1 MGNVPQYFWG
11 DPQSPTPTS
20 LTFYHPYPILNPQLL
35 IRDACLVLTEQKR
48 DTKAKKVTSH
58 IFCSAPNAP
67 SQLAYASASRCVHR
81 VGRSWGHELKLLLL
95 TMVVMRMPMVAR
107 ISWLGSPM
115 QHKHSRLMNS
125 LHQSGNLSKKA
136 LALFLSMRPLSE
148 RVASSFIVTVKER
161 EREREKEKWQQ

>member
-1 MGNVPQYFWG
+1 
-11 DPQSPTPTS
+11 
-20 LTFYHPYPILNPQLL
+20 
-35 IRDACLVLTEQKR
+35 
-48 DTKAKKVTSH
+48 
-58 IFCSAPNAP
+58 
-67 SQLAYASASRCVHR
+67 
-81 VGRSWGHELKLLLL
+81 
-95 TMVVMRMPMVAR
+95 MVVMRMPMVAR

-161 EREREKEKWQQ
+161 EREREKEKWQQWVYGCLQHYVDIDDRGRQHTRECHTNTKTNNNNNKNELPWLLSLVRM